1 MGTAHGRM
9 CTEWD
14 GNLKLIVP
22 CETGS
27 CICSFVAVND
37 TKLNSSDCPSQIISF
52 ASSLS
57 DKVVSSKAAE
67 SCFLALVRLLL
78 GL

>member
-1 MGTAHGRM
+1 MGTAHCRM

-14 GNLKLIVP
+14 GNLKVIVP
-22 CETGS
+22 CKTGS
-27 CICSFVAVND
+27 CICSFVVND
-37 TKLNSSDCPSQIISF
+37 TELNCSDCPSQIISF
-52 ASSLS
+52 VSSVN

-67 SCFLALVRLLL
+67 SCVLALVRLLL

>member
-27 CICSFVAVND
+27 CICSFVVVND
-37 TKLNSSDCPSQIISF
+37 TKLNSSD
-52 ASSLS
+52 ALLKSSVLHLLS
-57 DKVVSSKAAE
+57 VTKL
-67 SCFLALVRLLL
+67 FF
-78 GL
+78 